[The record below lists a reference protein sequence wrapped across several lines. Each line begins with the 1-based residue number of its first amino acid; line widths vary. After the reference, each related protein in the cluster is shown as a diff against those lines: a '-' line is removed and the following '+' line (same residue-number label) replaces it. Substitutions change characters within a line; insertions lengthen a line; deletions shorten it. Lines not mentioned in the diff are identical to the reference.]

1 MTPAATENQN
11 EHHIISFYKKSQWE
25 NNVRCQNQV
34 ILEVRTAE
42 KFSQPLQQ
50 LDGPFLVLHGDNP
63 RDWSNLKKSMIAI
76 SVLYTAFVATFGT
89 PIYVAAVPDA
99 MTAFDISQ
107 TTAVVPISCHAFGL
121 GLGAL
126 LFTAFSEVFGRRIVY
141 RITAPLALI
150 FTLIS
155 GSASDITAMS
165 IARTLTGL
173 FVSPALTVGG
183 GIISDIWDISLEKSG
198 TTFAVLYVMMIIVGT
213 QTGPMVSAAIIAYRL
228 SWRWVFWLP
237 AILIGGTI
245 VIAFCLPETYHP
257 QLKRKHNE
265 KVKGTMITRETL
277 TRLLLTP
284 LGRPL
289 HMLLVEPTVLPTG
302 LVMAVMQSVVFSY
315 FTVYTALFKKVYHHT
330 PHQAG
335 MAFGALVIG
344 SVLALPTLAL
354 FDRIFYR
361 KHRIAALKTGT
372 KVPPE
377 KRLYPAMLGFITLP
391 ISLFWLAWTG
401 RADIPAIVPTI
412 SAGLFGL
419 SFVLN
424 MLCLPIYNSDIFHA
438 TYCSSMLGALMFMR
452 YCVGASFPLFTPII
466 LERLG
471 FAWTTSILG
480 FATVALIPVPWV
492 FFHYGPHLRS
502 KSQYATEG

>member
-1 MTPAATENQN
+1 MEDQK
-11 EHHIISFYKKSQWE
+11 EHQIPSFYKK
-25 NNVRCQNQV
+25 NQRGNKV
-34 ILEVRTAE
+34 SCNDQVVLKVRTVE
-42 KFSQPLQQ
+42 NFMQPLQH
-50 LDGPFLVLHGDNP
+50 LEDPFLVLHGDSP
-63 RDWSNLKKSMIAI
+63 RDWSNLKKSMITI

-99 MTAFDISQ
+99 MTTFDISQ
-107 TTAVVPISCHAFGL
+107 TIAVVPISCHTFGL

-155 GSASDITAMS
+155 GSASDITTIS

-173 FVSPALTVGG
+173 FASPALTVGG

-198 TTFAVLYVMMIIVGT
+198 TTFAVLYAMMVIAGT
-213 QTGPMVSAAIIAYRL
+213 QTGPMVSAAIIAYHL

-257 QLKRKHNE
+257 QLQQKHNE
-265 KVKGTMITRETL
+265 KVKGPIVTRETL
-277 TRLLLTP
+277 TRLLLTS

-289 HMLLVEPTVLPTG
+289 HMLFVEPTVFPTG

-315 FTVYTALFKKVYHHT
+315 FTVYAALFKNVYHHT

-335 MAFGALVIG
+335 MAFSALVIG

-361 KHRIAALKTGT
+361 KHRNTALKTGT
-372 KVPPE
+372 VVPPE
-377 KRLYPAMLGFITLP
+377 KRLYPAMLGFLTLP

-401 RADIPAIVPTI
+401 RPDIPAIVPTT
-412 SAGLFGL
+412 SAGLFGF

-438 TYCSSMLGALMFMR
+438 TYCASMLGALMFMR
-452 YCVGASFPLFTPII
+452 YCIGASFPLFTPTV

-471 FAWTTSILG
+471 FAWTTSMLG
-480 FATVALIPVPWV
+480 FITVALIPVPWI
-492 FFHYGPHLRS
+492 FFRYGPHLRS
-502 KSQYATEG
+502 KSQYATGG